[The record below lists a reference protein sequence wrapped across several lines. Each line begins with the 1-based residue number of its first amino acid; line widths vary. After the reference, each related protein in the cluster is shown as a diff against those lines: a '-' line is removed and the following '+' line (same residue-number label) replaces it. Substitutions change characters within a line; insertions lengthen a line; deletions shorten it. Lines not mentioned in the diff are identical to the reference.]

1 MTEDRTVTL
10 SNGTTM
16 PALGLG
22 TWGWGEKSEH
32 RDDEI
37 RAVNTALDLG
47 MRLVDTAEMYGD
59 GASEELVG
67 EALSTRRDEAFV
79 VTKVLPHNAS
89 RQGTIEACRR
99 SLRRLG
105 TDRIDLFLLHWPG
118 PHPLV
123 DTVEAFG
130 HLVDVGDIRHW
141 GVSNFDVSDLT
152 ELRETPDG
160 RGVATNQVL
169 YNLARRGIEYDLL
182 PWCARQGLP
191 VMAYSPIEQGRIPD
205 TTALREVAERHD
217 AGTHR
222 VALAWL
228 LRHEN
233 MCAIPSARSE
243 DHLRDNIAALDIELS
258 QQDLDQLDEAFPA
271 PTEPRPLDIR

>member
-1 MTEDRTVTL
+1 
-10 SNGTTM
+10 M

-22 TWGWGEKSEH
+22 TWGWGEKSDR
-32 RDDEI
+32 RDEEV

-47 MRLVDTAEMYGD
+47 MTLVDTAEMYGD

-89 RQGTIEACRR
+89 RQGTIDACRR
-99 SLRRLG
+99 SLRRLR
-105 TDRIDLFLLHWPG
+105 TDHIDLFLLHWPG
-118 PHPLV
+118 SYPLV

-130 HLVDVGDIRHW
+130 HLIDAGDIRHW
-141 GVSNFDVSDLT
+141 GVSNFDVADLT
-152 ELRETPDG
+152 DLRDTPDG

-169 YNLARRGIEYDLL
+169 YNLTRRGIEYDLL

-205 TTALREVAERHD
+205 SAVLQEVAERH
-217 AGTHR
+217 GVGIQC

-228 LRHEN
+228 LRHDN
-233 MCAIPSARSE
+233 VCAIPSARSA
-243 DHLRDNIAALDIELS
+243 DHLRDNAAAWDVELS
-258 QQDLDQLDEAFPA
+258 QQDFDRIDEAFPA
-271 PTEPRPLDIR
+271 PTEARPLDIR